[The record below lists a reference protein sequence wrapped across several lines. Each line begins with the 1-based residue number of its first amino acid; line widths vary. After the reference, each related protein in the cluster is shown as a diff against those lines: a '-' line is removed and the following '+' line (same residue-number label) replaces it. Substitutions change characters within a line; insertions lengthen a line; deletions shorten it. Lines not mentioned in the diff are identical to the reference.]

1 MWLDQMGRQG
11 MDYWVR
17 VAGMGLGSAIA
28 VAELGERFWGRL
40 VEDQRAS
47 IDLAFKSAAEHY
59 RSLAAFLSPN
69 APALFR
75 STPPRLALV
84 TGARGILGTTVC
96 ERLAESG
103 FRVAATYPPSE
114 AAHARQWR
122 DHLRNLGHGRHGYDI
137 AVVECDIGCFEDCA
151 ELARW
156 AERRYGAVDILVH
169 CTAPEARCADS
180 EHWRAVLDAGLDGL
194 FNLAR
199 NLIPG
204 MSKRRYGR
212 IITIVSSGSAG
223 TLTPQLAAAKAG
235 ILGFT
240 RALAR
245 EVQDHGITVNTVS
258 AGCLET
264 APEDA
269 SRTILRL
276 LDLNCLDQPEE
287 IAKAAAFLA
296 ADEQCAY
303 TGHDVASRR
312 RASLAEVIDLGQAQR
327 VQEKRRSC
335 DRLFAS

>member
-17 VAGMGLGSAIA
+17 AAGIGLRSGFA

-40 VEDQRAS
+40 VDDQRAS
-47 IDLAFKSAAEHY
+47 INLAFTNVADHY
-59 RSLAAFLSPN
+59 RSLAAFLSPS
-69 APALFR
+69 APSLFR

-84 TGARGILGTTVC
+84 TGAGGILGTTVC

-103 FRVAATYPPSE
+103 FRVAATFPPSD

-122 DHLRNLGHGRHGYDI
+122 HDHDRRGYDI
-137 AVVECDIGCFEDCA
+137 AVVKCDIGCFEDCA
-151 ELARW
+151 RLARW

-169 CTAPEARCADS
+169 CPAPEAPCAES
-180 EHWRAVLDAGLDGL
+180 EHWRAVLDAGLDGI

-212 IITIVSSGSAG
+212 IITIVSSRPAEAP
-223 TLTPQLAAAKAG
+223 TPQFTAAKAG

-245 EVQDHGITVNTVS
+245 EVQDQGITVNTVS
-258 AGCLET
+258 VGCSKT
-264 APEDA
+264 APEDT

-276 LDLNCLDQPEE
+276 LDLDCLDQPDE
-287 IAKAAAFLA
+287 IARAVAFLA
-296 ADEQCAY
+296 ADEHCTY
-303 TGHDVASRR
+303 TGHDVASQR
-312 RASLAEVIDLGQAQR
+312 RASFAEIIDLGQAQR
-327 VQEKRRSC
+327 VQENRRSC

>member
-1 MWLDQMGRQG
+1 MWLDQLGRQG

-17 VAGMGLGSAIA
+17 AAGMGLGSAIA
-28 VAELGERFWGRL
+28 VAELGERVWGRL
-40 VEDQRAS
+40 VDDQRAS
-47 IDLAFKSAAEHY
+47 IDLAFRSAAEHY

-69 APALFR
+69 APTLFR
-75 STPPRLALV
+75 SMPRRFALV

-103 FRVAATYPPSE
+103 FRVAAAYPPSE

-122 DHLRNLGHGRHGYDI
+122 CHHGRQGHDI

-156 AERRYGAVDILVH
+156 AERHYGAVDILVH
-169 CTAPEARCADS
+169 CTAEARCAES
-180 EHWRAVLDAGLDGL
+180 EPWRAVLDAGLDGL

-212 IITIVSSGSAG
+212 LIVIVSGGSAG
-223 TLTPQLAAAKAG
+223 APTPQFAAAKAG

-245 EVQDHGITVNTVS
+245 EVQDQGITVNTVS
-258 AGCLET
+258 AGCSKT

-276 LDLNCLDQPEE
+276 LDLDCLDQPEE
-287 IAKAAAFLA
+287 IAKAVAFLA
-296 ADEQCAY
+296 ADEHCTY
-303 TGHDVASRR
+303 TGHEVASQR
-312 RASLAEVIDLGQAQR
+312 RASFAEVIDLGQAQR

-335 DRLFAS
+335 NRLFAS

>member
-1 MWLDQMGRQG
+1 MWLDQMSRQA

-17 VAGMGLGSAIA
+17 AAGMGLGSAIA

-40 VEDQRAS
+40 VDDQRAS
-47 IDLAFKSAAEHY
+47 INLAFRSAAEHY
-59 RSLAAFLSPN
+59 RSLAAFLWPN
-69 APALFR
+69 APSLFR
-75 STPPRLALV
+75 STFRSTPRRLALV
-84 TGARGILGTTVC
+84 TGARGFLGTAVC

-103 FRVAATYPPSE
+103 FRVAATYPPSK

-122 DHLRNLGHGRHGYDI
+122 DHHGRQGYDI
-137 AVVECDIGCFEDCA
+137 AVIECDIGCFEDCA

-169 CTAPEARCADS
+169 CTAPEARCAES
-180 EHWRAVLDAGLDGL
+180 EHWRAVLDAGLDEL

-223 TLTPQLAAAKAG
+223 TPTPQFAAAKAG

-245 EVQDHGITVNTVS
+245 EVQDQGITVNTVS

-276 LDLNCLDQPEE
+276 LDLDCLNQPEE

-296 ADEQCAY
+296 ADEHCTY
-303 TGHDVASRR
+303 TGQDVTSRR
-312 RASLAEVIDLGQAQR
+312 RASFAQVIDLGQAQR

>member
-17 VAGMGLGSAIA
+17 AAGMGLGSAIA

-40 VEDQRAS
+40 VDDQRAS
-47 IDLAFKSAAEHY
+47 IDLAFRSAAEHY
-59 RSLAAFLSPN
+59 RSLAGFLSPN
-69 APALFR
+69 ALSLFR
-75 STPPRLALV
+75 STPSRLALV

-114 AAHARQWR
+114 ATHARQRR
-122 DHLRNLGHGRHGYDI
+122 DHHGRHGDI
-137 AVVECDIGCFEDCA
+137 TVVECDIGRFEDCA
-151 ELARW
+151 RLARW

-169 CTAPEARCADS
+169 CTAPEARCAES

-223 TLTPQLAAAKAG
+223 TPTPQVAAAKAG

-245 EVQDHGITVNTVS
+245 EVQDQGITVNTVS

-269 SRTILRL
+269 SHTILRL
-276 LDLNCLDQPEE
+276 LNLNCLDQPEE
-287 IAKAAAFLA
+287 IARAAAFLA
-296 ADEQCAY
+296 ADEQCTY

-312 RASLAEVIDLGQAQR
+312 RASFAEAEVIDLGQAQR

>member
-1 MWLDQMGRQG
+1 MWLDQIGRQG

-17 VAGMGLGSAIA
+17 AAGLGLGSAIA

-40 VEDQRAS
+40 VDDQRAS
-47 IDLAFKSAAEHY
+47 IDLAFRSAAEHY
-59 RSLAAFLSPN
+59 RALSAFLSPN
-69 APALFR
+69 APSLFR
-75 STPPRLALV
+75 AAPARLAIV

-96 ERLAESG
+96 ERLAEAG

-114 AAHARQWR
+114 AAHARQGR
-122 DHLRNLGHGRHGYDI
+122 DYLRKLGHGRQGYDI

-169 CTAPEARCADS
+169 CTAPEARCPES

-212 IITIVSSGSAG
+212 IITIVSSG
-223 TLTPQLAAAKAG
+223 TPTPQFAAAKAG

-245 EVQDHGITVNTVS
+245 EVQDQGITVNTVS
-258 AGCLET
+258 AGCVET

-269 SRTILRL
+269 SRTILGL
-276 LDLNCLDQPEE
+276 LDLDCLDQPEG
-287 IAKAAAFLA
+287 IAKAAVFLA
-296 ADEQCAY
+296 ADEHCTY
-303 TGHDVASRR
+303 TGHEVASRR
-312 RASLAEVIDLGQAQR
+312 RASFAEIIDLGQAQR

>member
-1 MWLDQMGRQG
+1 MWFDQMGRQG

-17 VAGMGLGSAIA
+17 AAGMGLGSAIA
-28 VAELGERFWGRL
+28 VAELGERFWRRL
-40 VEDQRAS
+40 VDDQRAS
-47 IDLAFKSAAEHY
+47 IDLAFRSAAQHY

-69 APALFR
+69 APSLFR
-75 STPPRLALV
+75 STPRRLALV
-84 TGARGILGTTVC
+84 TGARGILGATVC

-122 DHLRNLGHGRHGYDI
+122 DYLSKLGHGRPGYDI

-169 CTAPEARCADS
+169 CTAPEARCAES
-180 EHWRAVLDAGLDGL
+180 EHWIAVLDADLDGL

-223 TLTPQLAAAKAG
+223 SPTPQFAAAKAG

-245 EVQDHGITVNTVS
+245 EVQDQGITVNTVS

-276 LDLNCLDQPEE
+276 LDLDCLEQPEE

-296 ADEQCAY
+296 ADEDCTY
-303 TGHDVASRR
+303 TGHDVASQR
-312 RASLAEVIDLGQAQR
+312 RASFAEVIDLGQAQR
-327 VQEKRRSC
+327 VREKRRSC

>member
-1 MWLDQMGRQG
+1 MWLEQMGRQG

-17 VAGMGLGSAIA
+17 AAGLGLGSAIA
-28 VAELGERFWGRL
+28 VAKLGERFWGRL
-40 VEDQRAS
+40 VDEQRAS
-47 IDLAFKSAAEHY
+47 IDLCFRGAAEHY
-59 RSLAAFLSPN
+59 QSLAVFVSPN
-69 APALFR
+69 APSLFR

-84 TGARGILGTTVC
+84 TGAQGILGTAVC

-122 DHLRNLGHGRHGYDI
+122 YHHGRRGYDI

-156 AERRYGAVDILVH
+156 AERRYGAVDVLVH
-169 CTAPEARCADS
+169 CTAPEARCPESAN
-180 EHWRAVLDAGLDGL
+180 WRAVLDAGLDGL

-223 TLTPQLAAAKAG
+223 IPPPQFAAAKAG

-240 RALAR
+240 RALSR
-245 EVQDHGITVNTVS
+245 EVQDQGITVNTVS
-258 AGCLET
+258 AGCLEM

-276 LDLNCLDQPEE
+276 LDLDCLDRPEE
-287 IAKAAAFLA
+287 IAKATAFLA
-296 ADEQCAY
+296 ADEHCTY
-303 TGHDVASRR
+303 TGYDIASRR
-312 RASLAEVIDLGQAQR
+312 RAPFAGLIDLGQAQR
-327 VQEKRRSC
+327 VHEKRRSC
-335 DRLFAS
+335 DRLFASSS

>member
-1 MWLDQMGRQG
+1 

-17 VAGMGLGSAIA
+17 AAGMGLGSAMA

-40 VEDQRAS
+40 VDHQRAS
-47 IDLAFKSAAEHY
+47 IKLVFSSAARHY
-59 RSLAAFLSPN
+59 GALASLISPN
-69 APALFR
+69 A
-75 STPPRLALV
+75 PPRLALV
-84 TGARGILGTTVC
+84 TGARGMLGTTVC

-122 DHLRNLGHGRHGYDI
+122 HGRQGHDI
-137 AVVECDIGCFEDCA
+137 AVVACDIGCFEDCA
-151 ELARW
+151 RLARW

-169 CTAPEARCADS
+169 FTDLQSQCA
-180 EHWRAVLDAGLDGL
+180 EKGHWRSILDDGLDGV

-212 IITIVSSGSAG
+212 IITIVSSGPADAP
-223 TLTPQLAAAKAG
+223 TPQLNAAKAG

-245 EVQDHGITVNTVS
+245 EVQDQGITVNTVS
-258 AGCLET
+258 AGCSRT
-264 APEDA
+264 APEDT

-276 LDLNCLDQPEE
+276 LDLDCLDQPEQ
-287 IAKAAAFLA
+287 IAKAVAFLA
-296 ADEQCAY
+296 ADEHCTY
-303 TGHDVASRR
+303 TGHDVASQR
-312 RASLAEVIDLGQAQR
+312 RAVLRQVVDFTEAQQAHA
-327 VQEKRRSC
+327 KRRSC
-335 DRLFAS
+335 DRVFAS

>member
-17 VAGMGLGSAIA
+17 AAGMGLGSAIA
-28 VAELGERFWGRL
+28 VADLGERFWGRL
-40 VEDQRAS
+40 VDDQRAS
-47 IDLAFKSAAEHY
+47 MNLAFRSGAEHY
-59 RSLAAFLSPN
+59 RLLAGFLSLD
-69 APALFR
+69 APSLFR
-75 STPPRLALV
+75 STPRRLALV
-84 TGARGILGTTVC
+84 TGARGILGTTMC
-96 ERLAESG
+96 ERLTQSG

-122 DHLRNLGHGRHGYDI
+122 DHHGRHGYDI

-169 CTAPEARCADS
+169 CTAPEARCGDS
-180 EHWRAVLDAGLDGL
+180 EQWRAVLDAGLDGL

-199 NLIPG
+199 NLVPG

-223 TLTPQLAAAKAG
+223 SPTPHFAAAKAG

-245 EVQDHGITVNTVS
+245 EVQDQGITVNTVS
-258 AGCLET
+258 AGCSKT
-264 APEDA
+264 TPEDT

-287 IAKAAAFLA
+287 RPPPSWLPTSNVPIPAMMSPA
-296 ADEQCAY
+296 
-303 TGHDVASRR
+303 G
-312 RASLAEVIDLGQAQR
+312 GG
-327 VQEKRRSC
+327 RRSQ
-335 DRLFAS
+335 RSSTSVKHRGPRKKGGHATA

>member
-1 MWLDQMGRQG
+1 MWLDQLGRQG
-11 MDYWVR
+11 IHYWVR
-17 VAGMGLGSAIA
+17 AAGMGLGSAFA

-40 VEDQRAS
+40 VDDQRAS
-47 IDLAFKSAAEHY
+47 INLAFTNAAEHC

-69 APALFR
+69 APSLLR
-75 STPPRLALV
+75 STHPRLALV
-84 TGARGILGTTVC
+84 TGAGGILGTTVC

-103 FRVAATYPPSE
+103 FRVAATCPPSE

-122 DHLRNLGHGRHGYDI
+122 DYLRKLGHGRQGYDI

-151 ELARW
+151 RLARW

-169 CTAPEARCADS
+169 CTAPEAQCAES
-180 EHWRAVLDAGLDGL
+180 EHWRAVLDAGLDGI

-212 IITIVSSGSAG
+212 IITIVSSGPAEIP
-223 TLTPQLAAAKAG
+223 TPQLAAAKAG

-240 RALAR
+240 RSLAR
-245 EVQDHGITVNTVS
+245 AVQDHGITVNTVS
-258 AGCLET
+258 AGCLKT
-264 APEDA
+264 APEDT

-276 LDLNCLDQPEE
+276 LDLDCLDQPEE
-287 IAKAAAFLA
+287 IAKAVAFLA
-296 ADEQCAY
+296 ADEHCTY
-303 TGHDVASRR
+303 TGHEVASQR
-312 RASLAEVIDLGQAQR
+312 RAALGQVVDSQAHQAQA
-327 VQEKRRSC
+327 KRRSC

>member
-1 MWLDQMGRQG
+1 MWLDQMGRKG

-17 VAGMGLGSAIA
+17 AAGMGLGSAFA

-40 VEDQRAS
+40 VDDQRAS
-47 IDLAFKSAAEHY
+47 IDLAFRSAAEHY
-59 RSLAAFLSPN
+59 RALEAFLSPD
-69 APALFR
+69 APSLLFR
-75 STPPRLALV
+75 STPRRLALV

-114 AAHARQWR
+114 AAHARQGR
-122 DHLRNLGHGRHGYDI
+122 DHHGRQGYDI

-169 CTAPEARCADS
+169 CTAPEARCAES
-180 EHWRAVLDAGLDGL
+180 EHWRAVLDVGLDGL

-223 TLTPQLAAAKAG
+223 THTPQFAAARAG

-240 RALAR
+240 HALAR
-245 EVQDHGITVNTVS
+245 EVQDQGITVNTVS

-276 LDLNCLDQPEE
+276 LDLDCLDQPEA

-296 ADEQCAY
+296 ADEHCTY

-312 RASLAEVIDLGQAQR
+312 RASFAEVIDLGQAQR
-327 VQEKRRSC
+327 VHERRRSC